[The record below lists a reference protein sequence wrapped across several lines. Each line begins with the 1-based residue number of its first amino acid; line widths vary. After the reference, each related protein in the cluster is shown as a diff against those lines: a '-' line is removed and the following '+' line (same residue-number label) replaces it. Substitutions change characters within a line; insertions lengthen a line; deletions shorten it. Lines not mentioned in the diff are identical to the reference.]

1 MKGILTTTPR
11 RSKCHKHTLFP
22 TNNLRKFGIVK
33 HLNSTW
39 CLDSSLYLY
48 SGLLSDESRQAV
60 QISSSIIIL
69 WVLASSIEPLQC
81 WETLDSEFASEG
93 FVFVCVY
100 FGDDELVL
108 GMLEV
113 LG

>member
-11 RSKCHKHTLFP
+11 RSKSHKHTLVP
-22 TNNLRKFGIVK
+22 TNNLCKLGIIK

-39 CLDSSLYLY
+39 CLNSSLYLD
-48 SGLLSDESRQAV
+48 SRLLSDESRQTV
-60 QISSSIIIL
+60 QISSSVVIL
-69 WVLASSIEPLQC
+69 WVVASSIEPLQC
-81 WETLDSEFASEG
+81 WETLDSELASEG

-100 FGDDELVL
+100 FGDDEFVL
-108 GMLEV
+108 GVLEV